1 MKGSVD
7 FIIAVHKT
15 SYLAT
20 SQDEQTDISPLS
32 FDKDRKVYRL
42 SDWQSRKTSAAYQR
56 FGINANSV
64 RASLKYLNERLEGKI
79 PIFLMRT
86 VITDNLSDIE
96 QHTPRFHSSRI
107 IC

>member
-20 SQDEQTDISPLS
+20 SRDEQTDISPLS

-86 VITDNLSDIE
+86 VIR
-96 QHTPRFHSSRI
+96 H
-107 IC
+107 